1 MSILG
6 IKQPEILPID
16 DKLRLRKYD
25 GMIDFAFDWYQ
36 DVETVYLVD
45 GNREPYTY
53 QLLQQMY
60 SYLDRHGEL
69 YFIEVLENGTY
80 RPIGDVTFW
89 KDDMPIVIGDIA
101 YRGKGIGRKVIS
113 ALVER
118 GRDLGYDK
126 LYVNEIYDFNEGS
139 RKCFEGVGFRAYE
152 KTDKGNRFVLDLKEK
167 GINMY
172 FTYVMGIDD
181 SVLELQNQGFGIE
194 RDGDNYMISFPAERS
209 QLWETFITKHLE
221 FGYWNEYFADD
232 RVVFL
237 FHLETGIKR
246 YEVYNYTNDEVLELC
261 ERLCEC
267 KFGSLENMLMGNH
280 FYKGKL
286 I

>member
-152 KTDKGNRFVLDLKEK
+152 KTDKGNRFVLDL
-167 GINMY
+167 
-172 FTYVMGIDD
+172 D
-181 SVLELQNQGFGIE
+181 
-194 RDGDNYMISFPAERS
+194 R
-209 QLWETFITKHLE
+209 TKTRE
-221 FGYWNEYFADD
+221 
-232 RVVFL
+232 
-237 FHLETGIKR
+237 
-246 YEVYNYTNDEVLELC
+246 
-261 ERLCEC
+261 
-267 KFGSLENMLMGNH
+267 
-280 FYKGKL
+280 GKQ
-286 I
+286 